1 MVTQLTLCVCLI
13 RLAAA
18 AATTGRPA
26 APPQP
31 AHPAP
36 SSSGRARSHAPSEL
50 KAQMSERDMSD
61 VEESDNSGGSAKGAS
76 AHSDRKDSSAQ
87 LVASFESDAAIQSLR
102 PALRASL
109 RPAVESLQTTI
120 HSEMVAHTLTL
131 YRYTRLQQKLM
142 AAKKWTRIRSARQLN
157 SWIGA
162 AYGEHGQELVAR
174 IRHDASSMSLTLRAP
189 RDAIVT
195 LTQDAI
201 VTRRTPS
208 PFSS

>member
-1 MVTQLTLCVCLI
+1 
-13 RLAAA
+13 
-18 AATTGRPA
+18 
-26 APPQP
+26 
-31 AHPAP
+31 
-36 SSSGRARSHAPSEL
+36 
-50 KAQMSERDMSD
+50 MSERDMSD